1 MHHELELIKELE
13 VVGSK
18 DATSKTQKVDG
29 MDQTVSQSKSRFD
42 TETVEV
48 LKAAVNNMILIQI
61 IAPSSKAKVFAHR
74 PQL

>member
-1 MHHELELIKELE
+1 MHQELDLIQELE

-18 DATSKTQKVDG
+18 DATSKAQKVDG
-29 MDQTVSQSKSRFD
+29 MDRPVSQSKSSFD

-61 IAPSSKAKVFAHR
+61 TAPASKPKVFTHR